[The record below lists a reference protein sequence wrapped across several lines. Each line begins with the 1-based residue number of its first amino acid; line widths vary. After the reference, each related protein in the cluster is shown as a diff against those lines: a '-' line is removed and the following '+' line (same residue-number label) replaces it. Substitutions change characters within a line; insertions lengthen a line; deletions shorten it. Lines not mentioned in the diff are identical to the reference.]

1 MKNGF
6 KVVVDFIKSIYGDLD
21 GKLNTT

>member
-6 KVVVDFIKSIYGDLD
+6 KVVIDLIKSIYGDLD
-21 GKLNTT
+21 GTLNVA

>member
-6 KVVVDFIKSIYGDLD
+6 KVFEGLIKSIYGNLD
-21 GKLNTT
+21 ENMNVA